1 MAQIVA
7 SSEKVFVSEGLKRIL
22 CAYINVTD
30 QIQIIRI
37 VDIPNLFWEQ
47 VVFPGQRLMFEAV
60 TEATLEINSPES
72 ASTILTDIIP
82 CKQLHVIEK

>member
-7 SSEKVFVSEGLKRIL
+7 SSQKAFVSEGLDKIL
-22 CAYINVTD
+22 CVYINVTH

-37 VDIPNLFWEQ
+37 LNIPNLFWEQ

-60 TEATLEINSPES
+60 TEAKLEINGTDN